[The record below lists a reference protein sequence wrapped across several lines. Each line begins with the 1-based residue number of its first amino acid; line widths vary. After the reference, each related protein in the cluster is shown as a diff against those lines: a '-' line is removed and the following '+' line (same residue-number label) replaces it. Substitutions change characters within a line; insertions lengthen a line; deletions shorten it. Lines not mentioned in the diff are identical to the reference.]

1 MNKRLK
7 NVSCIL
13 PVAVIAIMMFLMTA
27 ANAGAEGAQEPP
39 TLLRIAGEE
48 TEKQW
53 AEMLGFQEPLKSL
66 VVKQRYDSF
75 IDLINDYQPDFFG
88 TFSYLEE
95 TPKALYKA
103 GLIEPFA
110 PTSAMLEEIASMS
123 PLIQQVFHSELMTED
138 GQLLAY
144 PGAGSDICYVPG
156 FIGYWVPDA
165 WAASPFR
172 DITPPSSFEELLDFV
187 EVFLNTPH
195 DGFRLFYGTAG
206 TKQKYLSEL
215 FRNNLLEGWVLRCKV
230 AGMPVV
236 FSDPKFIELAGRAQ
250 KLYKRLLKVD
260 FKKKVNTKVRY
271 LLAERQQYGLSFNAK
286 DTFTCANI
294 IPLRIT
300 SDQPPLFNVT
310 MDSLQCVRKGS
321 NYASSA
327 PALFETAIPHVEK
340 IRDMTCYDW
349 WTFPDKFDPEDWNQ
363 DLKKYNGTKYMY
375 MTKEWLTSIRTLDQ
389 SIVPCMEKTDWCIE
403 SQYGA
408 CMRAQQQFWIDG
420 KLTAEE
426 YAAEMDREWAA
437 AIDGANDVD
446 MWIEDF
452 PEDTD

>member
-1 MNKRLK
+1 MRKRITL
-7 NVSCIL
+7 
-13 PVAVIAIMMFLMTA
+13 AVMAIMLCVMTA
-27 ANAGAEGAQEPP
+27 ANAGTEGAQEPP
-39 TLLRIAGEE
+39 TLLWIAGEE

-66 VVKQRYDSF
+66 VVKQHYDSF
-75 IDLINDYQPDFFG
+75 IDLLNDYQPDFMMIY
-88 TFSYLEE
+88 TYRDE

-103 GLIEPFA
+103 GLIEPFT

-123 PLIQQVFHSELMTED
+123 PLMQQVFRSELMTED

-144 PGAGSDICYVPG
+144 PGAGSDICFING

-172 DITPPSSFEELLDFV
+172 DITPPSSFEELLDFI
-187 EVFLNTPH
+187 EIFLDTPH
-195 DGFRLFYGTAG
+195 EGFRLFYGTAG
-206 TKQKYLSEL
+206 DKREYLSEL
-215 FRNNLLEGWVLRCKV
+215 FRDNLLEGWVLRCKV
-230 AGMPVV
+230 AGKPVI

-271 LLAERQQYGLSFNAK
+271 LLAGRQQYGFSFNQK

-294 IPLRIT
+294 IPLRMT
-300 SDQPPLFNVT
+300 ADQPPLFNVT
-310 MDSLQCVRKGS
+310 MHTLQCVRKGS
-321 NYASSA
+321 SYASYA
-327 PALFETAIPHVEK
+327 PELFETAIPHIEK

-363 DLKKYNGTKYMY
+363 DLKKHNGTKYMY
-375 MTKEWLTSIRTLDQ
+375 LTKDWLTSISTLDQ
-389 SIVPCMEKTDWCIE
+389 SIVPCMEKTDWGVL

-408 CMRAQQQFWIDG
+408 CMRAQQQFWVG
-420 KLTAEE
+420 RKLTAEE
-426 YAAEMDREWAA
+426 YAAEMDREWAS
-437 AIDGANDVD
+437 AISGANDVD
-446 MWIEDF
+446 MWIEEF
-452 PEDTD
+452 PEDPD

>member
-1 MNKRLK
+1 MRKRITL
-7 NVSCIL
+7 
-13 PVAVIAIMMFLMTA
+13 AVMAIMLCVMTA
-27 ANAGAEGAQEPP
+27 ANAGAEGTQEPP
-39 TLLRIAGEE
+39 TLLWIAGEE

-66 VVKQRYDSF
+66 VAKQHYDSF

-88 TFSYLEE
+88 VDTDMQE

-110 PTSAMLEEIASMS
+110 PTSAMLEEIESMS
-123 PLIQQVFHSELMTED
+123 PLIQQVIRNELMTED
-138 GQLLAY
+138 GKLLAY
-144 PGAGSDICYVPG
+144 PGAGYFICFVPG

-172 DITPPSSFEELLDFV
+172 DITPPSSFEELLDFI
-187 EVFLNTPH
+187 EIFLDTPH
-195 DGFRLFYGTAG
+195 EGFRLFYGTAG
-206 TKQKYLSEL
+206 DKREYLSEL
-215 FRNNLLEGWVLRCKV
+215 FRDNLLEGWILRCRV
-230 AGMPVV
+230 AGIPVV

-260 FKKKVNTKVRY
+260 FKQKVSTKVRY
-271 LLAERQQYGLSFNAK
+271 LLAGRQQYGFSFNQK

-300 SDQPPLFNVT
+300 ADQPSLFNVR
-310 MDSLQCVRKGS
+310 MVSLQCVRKGS
-321 NYASSA
+321 NYASYA
-327 PALFETAIPHVEK
+327 PALIETAIPHVEK
-340 IRDMTCYDW
+340 KRSMTMYDW
-349 WTFPDKFDPEDWNQ
+349 WVFPDKFNPEDWNQ
-363 DLKKYNGTKYMY
+363 DLKKHNGTKYRY
-375 MTKEWLTSIRTLDQ
+375 LTKEWLTSISMLDQ
-389 SIVPCMEKTDWCIE
+389 SIVPCMEKTNWIIE

-408 CMRAQQQFWIDG
+408 CMRAQQQFWVDG

-437 AIDGANDVD
+437 AISGANDVE
-446 MWIEDF
+446 MWIEEF